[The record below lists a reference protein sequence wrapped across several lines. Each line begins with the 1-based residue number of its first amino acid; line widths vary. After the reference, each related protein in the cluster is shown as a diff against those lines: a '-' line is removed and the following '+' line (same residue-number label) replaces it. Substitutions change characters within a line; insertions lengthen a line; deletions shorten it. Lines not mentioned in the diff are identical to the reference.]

1 MKKFTLIELLV
12 IVSIIAILITLLLPS
27 LRKAR
32 EASRY
37 AVCMSNQKQIGMAI
51 ITYKEEGI
59 GYLPQIDKIDRFLV
73 GRGVNGDVNSV
84 WLCPSRPQNLSHVT
98 EKRPVCYTFN
108 KNLRTTI

>member
-1 MKKFTLIELLV
+1 MLI

-32 EASRY
+32 EASRH

-59 GYLPQIDKIDRFLV
+59 GYLPQIDKIDRFLI
-73 GRGVNGDVNSV
+73 GRELMVMLILSGFAPLDQKVLVMFPRKNQSV
-84 WLCPSRPQNLSHVT
+84 IPSI
-98 EKRPVCYTFN
+98 
-108 KNLRTTI
+108 RTVFHG